1 MTEARELENEVY
13 SFVLDQIETVPHL
26 EALLLLWNSR
36 PQPWTVE
43 NLAKRLYVSTDF
55 VKVLLQ
61 DLLYRGL
68 IVCIS
73 GSPEGYRY
81 ASASVA
87 QDHLLSTLDST
98 YRRETVRIST
108 LIHSKP
114 SSSIREFARAF
125 RLTKE
130 RP

>member
-1 MTEARELENEVY
+1 MTEARELEREVY
-13 SFVLDQIETVPHL
+13 AFVFEQIETVPHL

-43 NLAKRLYVSTDF
+43 NLAKRLYVSTD
-55 VKVLLQ
+55 VVDPLLQ
-61 DLLYRGL
+61 DLVRRKLV
-68 IVCIS
+68 VCVP
-73 GSPEGYRY
+73 GPQEGYRY
-81 ASASVA
+81 DSASVT
-87 QDHLLSTLDST
+87 QDQLLSSLDST

-125 RLTKE
+125 RFTKE
-130 RP
+130 PQ